1 MQQPKDFDEGAGNRK
16 KTLGVQNRRFR
27 IADSSAPIPRKLV
40 NKLTRTYGVGVYQ
53 SSMGQGVSYKVCI
66 YVNAFVIM
74 NQYYSD

>member
-40 NKLTRTYGVGVYQ
+40 NQVNSHVGVYQ
-53 SSMGQGVSYKVCI
+53 SSMGQGVSYKVCK

-74 NQYYSD
+74 NQHYSD